1 MKLPIEYTY
10 DRPEFDIDNKFDVDE
25 FIKRSE
31 DNYAHLEDLE
41 KKCAE
46 RFALVGSFIR
56 VPVADGVVFY
66 QVVETNEKTATVKR
80 CAGICL
86 DLYEDMILGQGCTLP
101 YDRVAQMVAQRRALN
116 KLFGRK
122 K

>member
-10 DRPEFDIDNKFDVDE
+10 DRPEFDYDNKFDVVE
-25 FIKRSE
+25 RIKRSE
-31 DNYAHLEDLE
+31 ENLTHLLELE
-41 KKCAE
+41 KKCQE
-46 RFALVGSFIR
+46 RFALVGGFIC
-56 VPVADGVVFY
+56 VPVADGQVFY

-101 YDRVAQMVAQRRALN
+101 YDRVAQMVAQRRAMN